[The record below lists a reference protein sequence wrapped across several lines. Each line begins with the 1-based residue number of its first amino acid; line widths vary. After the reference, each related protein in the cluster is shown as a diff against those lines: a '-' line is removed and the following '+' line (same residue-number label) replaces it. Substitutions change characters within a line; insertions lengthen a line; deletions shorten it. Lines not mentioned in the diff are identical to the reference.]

1 MAYLGFV
8 VFMREDPR
16 YGWLLLIHIALL
28 VLAVLLVVYTRRIGS
43 AMEKFNYSHFVARL
57 LKEQFSN
64 GEITEEEYRCGM
76 RELHD
81 DARRH
86 LSLKSPKKE

>member
-1 MAYLGFV
+1 MANLGFV
-8 VFMREDPR
+8 LLMREDPR

-43 AMEKFNYSHFVARL
+43 TMEKVNYSHFVARL

-64 GEITEEEYRCGM
+64 GEITEEQYRCGM

-81 DARRH
+81 EARRH
-86 LSLKSPKKE
+86 LSLNSHKKE

>member
-1 MAYLGFV
+1 MAYLSFV

-28 VLAVLLVVYTRRIGS
+28 VLAVLLVFYTRRIGS
-43 AMEKFNYSHFVARL
+43 AMEKVNYSHFVARL

-64 GEITEEEYRCGM
+64 GEITEEQYRCGM

-86 LSLKSPKKE
+86 LSLKSHKKE

>member
-1 MAYLGFV
+1 MLFMGFI

-43 AMEKFNYSHFVARL
+43 AMEKVNYSHLVARL
-57 LKEQFSN
+57 LKEQYSN

-76 RELHD
+76 RELEE

-86 LSLKSPKKE
+86 LSLKKRNSS

>member
-1 MAYLGFV
+1 MPFIGFI

-28 VLAVLLVVYTRRIGS
+28 ALVVLLVIYTRRIGS
-43 AMEKFNYSHFVARL
+43 AMEKVNYSHFVARL
-57 LKEQFSN
+57 LKEQYNN
-64 GEITEEEYRCGM
+64 GEITEEQYRCGM
-76 RELHD
+76 RELEE

-86 LSLKSPKKE
+86 LSLKNHNKS